1 MRSCYPYLEA
11 CHFLTALKLTRVCFN
26 LCRARLSKGKYWCG
40 HPTTPY
46 GSCFRGAICM
56 LYHEHWYWF
65 VYFFLGYLY
74 ILSPFS
80 SSTKWL
86 KHFLKLNVS
95 FLHWGIL
102 ERQVSPM
109 SSNPVVFIV
118 KLCIMC
124 TTKSWCVVLSPDLS
138 IVWELQW
145 HISALFVLQN
155 SCCPK
160 IYAWIYVNVYNRAPT
175 LTNMEFRSLTLCT
188 SSRQWAE
195 L

>member
-65 VYFFLGYLY
+65 VYFSLGYLY

-86 KHFLKLNVS
+86 KHFLKPNLMTSHPSANSWRILPEGQLGLVLSNLMVS
-95 FLHWGIL
+95 
-102 ERQVSPM
+102 
-109 SSNPVVFIV
+109 IV
-118 KLCIMC
+118 KPYIICAS
-124 TTKSWCVVLSPDLS
+124 KSWCFVLSPDHCLTWALS
-138 IVWELQW
+138 CGGTWMYL
-145 HISALFVLQN
+145 
-155 SCCPK
+155 SCRIAITK
-160 IYAWIYVNVYNRAPT
+160 AIT
-175 LTNMEFRSLTLCT
+175 
-188 SSRQWAE
+188 QG
-195 L
+195 